1 MVLLIWFKQNLESL
15 NFTGFAITKIPD
27 YSDASIYKMVQYL
40 HNLSWMSGI
49 TIISEGRSFD
59 KL

>member
-1 MVLLIWFKQNLESL
+1 MVLLIWFKQNIDSL
-15 NFTGFAITKIPD
+15 NFAGFAITKIPD

-40 HNLSWMSGI
+40 HNLSWMNRI
-49 TIISEGRSFD
+49 TILSEGRSSD